1 MQAMTRPESRT
12 KRGLLLALLVCLACG
27 VGAVSLW
34 ADTCSYTYHC
44 SSAQCAS
51 LMGGASGTKSQSGVT
66 KTQCETA
73 RNATIP
79 GGSSECTCVA
89 DGAASASTSTSGA
102 MISNTG
108 NFSQDTLTNS
118 VNLAIVMNTKN
129 PIMSSF
135 MQGAATSFIS
145 SLFADNSEALRQQQA
160 MTEEILRRAREQ
172 AEQRRIAEQQ
182 RLDAQFARL
191 NRELKLEGLPFS
203 LLLKGMNSADP
214 AALQLKSMSSSG
226 PEALSLK
233 LSQSSPTSYGLKGLP
248 GIYVGGPAGSDDSAT
263 TGENPN
269 LVNGPGTGRTGPG
282 IPGLPGIYLDGAQ
295 PEQAA
300 EVAQAATN
308 LTGPDKIVAQD
319 TALEAAQRNPAL
331 TQPSQDPKVQTFQET
346 VKDYDQ
352 ATQTA
357 KTTQQEFNQAQS
369 RADAD
374 KTAIDVARTKIDL
387 QNATPKQQQ
396 AFNEMLGAAKT
407 DEDAAVAARKIFENA
422 NAKLSLSRTN
432 AATALS
438 ALAPASASTVDLR
451 AARPS
456 ATVANLKTPAR
467 PGTPISM
474 PVVAAAPSAP
484 APKAIPTQTQL
495 QVRLQGLQDALRRLA
510 EDEKKRGEARA
521 EAAKDV
527 DEAMGDAEE
536 RGLDMLV
543 DLLTTGWDNCA
554 PKAGGGIVGKF
565 EDEAKKIPD
574 QIEEVYREA
583 SAAKDVRTLGAFNEK
598 KEQLDRTKIWLESSA
613 AQIKRYNDRISQAHA
628 ALNAKEAIE
637 KSNGDWESSLEE
649 LHNTIETALDDEP
662 IKEFLKKSAGLAT
675 CHVVGLKATSS
686 IVDSV
691 YDIFKEGDAAVA
703 LRQMDDNTMKFLAA
717 QKTLDGK
724 LKATTAQ
731 LNCYKLP
738 DAANVVRCLQAGR
751 ESDLRGLTGVV
762 HPHGVEAPYK

>member
-12 KRGLLLALLVCLACG
+12 KRGVLLALLVCLACG

-44 SSAQCAS
+44 TSAQCTS
-51 LMGGASGTKSQSGVT
+51 LMGGGGGTKSQSGIT
-66 KTQCETA
+66 LAQCEAA
-73 RNATIP
+73 RKATIP
-79 GGSSECTCVA
+79 GGSSPCTCSA
-89 DGAASASTSTSGA
+89 DGAASPATSGA
-102 MISNTG
+102 MVSNTG

-160 MTEEILRRAREQ
+160 MTEEILRRAHEQ
-172 AEQRRIAEQQ
+172 AEQQRIAEQQ

-203 LLLKGMNSADP
+203 LSLKGMNSAEP
-214 AALQLKSMSSSG
+214 GALQLKSMSSSG

-248 GIYVGGPAGSDDSAT
+248 GIYVGGPAGSDGSAAS
-263 TGENPN
+263 GENPN

-300 EVAQAATN
+300 AFAQAANN
-308 LTGPDKIVAQD
+308 LTGPDKTVAQD

-352 ATQTA
+352 ATQA
-357 KTTQQEFNQAQS
+357 VKTTQQEFNDAQS
-369 RADAD
+369 RADGD

-387 QNATPKQQQ
+387 QTATPKQQQ

-422 NAKLSLSRTN
+422 NATLSISRTN

-438 ALAPASASTVDLR
+438 ALAPASASTVDLK
-451 AARPS
+451 AATPT
-456 ATVANLKTPAR
+456 AIVANLKTPDR
-467 PGTPISM
+467 RGTPVAI
-474 PVVAAAPSAP
+474 PVAAAAP
-484 APKAIPTQTQL
+484 VAPVPKAVPTQAQL

-527 DEAMGDAEE
+527 DEAVGDAEE

-554 PKAGGGIVGKF
+554 PMAQGGVVGKF
-565 EDEAKKIPD
+565 KRDAAKIPGE
-574 QIEEVYREA
+574 IEAVYREA
-583 SAAKDVRTLGAFNEK
+583 SAAKDASTLGSFNEK
-598 KEQLDRTKIWLESSA
+598 KEALDRTKIWLESSA
-613 AQIKRYNDRISQAHA
+613 GQIERYNDRIAQAHA
-628 ALNAKEAIE
+628 ALNAREAIE

-649 LHNTIETALDDEP
+649 LHSTIETALDDDAV
-662 IKEFLKKSAGLAT
+662 KKYLAKSAGLAT
-675 CHVVGLKATSS
+675 CHIVGLKATSS

-691 YDIFKEGDAAVA
+691 YDVFKEGDAAVA

-717 QKTLDGK
+717 QKALDRK
-724 LKATTAQ
+724 LKATNAQ

-738 DAANVVRCLQAGR
+738 NADNVVSCVQAAGK
-751 ESDLRGLTGVV
+751 
-762 HPHGVEAPYK
+762 P

>member
-1 MQAMTRPESRT
+1 MQAMMRRESRM
-12 KRGLLLALLVCLACG
+12 KRGVLPALLVSVVCG
-27 VGAVSLW
+27 AGAVSLW
-34 ADTCSYTYHC
+34 ADTCSYTYRC
-44 SSAQCAS
+44 SNAQCTS
-51 LMGGASGTKSQSGVT
+51 LMGGASGTKSQPGIT

-73 RNATIP
+73 RNATIA
-79 GGSSECTCVA
+79 GGSTECTCVP
-89 DGAASASTSTSGA
+89 DGAASTSTSGA

-135 MQGAATSFIS
+135 MQGAATSFIG

-160 MTEEILRRAREQ
+160 MMDEISRRAREQ
-172 AEQRRIAEQQ
+172 AEQWRIAEQQ
-182 RLDAQFARL
+182 RIDAMFARL
-191 NRELKLEGLPFS
+191 NRQLKLEGLPFS
-203 LLLKGMNSADP
+203 LSLKGMNSTDP
-214 AALQLKSMSSSG
+214 GALQLKTMNSSG
-226 PEALSLK
+226 PEGLTLK

-263 TGENPN
+263 GSENPN
-269 LVNGPGTGRTGPG
+269 LGNGPGTGRTGPG

-300 EVAQAATN
+300 EVAQAANN
-308 LTGPDKIVAQD
+308 LTGPDKTVAQD

-331 TQPSQDPKVQTFQET
+331 TQPSQDPKVQTFQQT

-352 ATQTA
+352 ATQTL
-357 KTTQQEFNQAQS
+357 KTTQQEFNDVQS
-369 RADAD
+369 RADVD

-387 QNATPKQQQ
+387 QTATPKQQQ

-422 NAKLSLSRTN
+422 NAALSISRTN

-451 AARPS
+451 AAKPT

-467 PGTPISM
+467 TGTPVSM
-474 PVVAAAPSAP
+474 PVVAAAPV
-484 APKAIPTQTQL
+484 APKPIQTQTQL

-510 EDEKKRGEARA
+510 EDERKRGEARA

-565 EDEAKKIPD
+565 EDEAEKIPG

-583 SAAKDVRTLGAFNEK
+583 SAAKDVRTLGSFNEK

-613 AQIKRYNDRISQAHA
+613 AQIKSYNDRMSQAHA
-628 ALNAKEAIE
+628 ALHAKEVIE
-637 KSNGDWESSLEE
+637 KSNGDWESTLEA

-662 IKEFLKKSAGLAT
+662 IKKFLEKSASLAK

-691 YDIFKEGDAAVA
+691 YDIFKEGDAAVE
-703 LRQMDDNTMKFLAA
+703 LRQMDDNTLKFLAA
-717 QKTLDGK
+717 QKALDGK

-738 DAANVVRCLQAGR
+738 NAANVVSCVQAAGK
-751 ESDLRGLTGVV
+751 
-762 HPHGVEAPYK
+762 P